1 MHRNAIFW
9 EGTENHNRI
18 TCMLFHKILQ
28 YIVVLNI
35 SGHQSGKSN
44 FKQMQRMSQHNN
56 APLKLRN
63 LHHLSL
69 TVGGSEIVRME
80 IAAPKMLSSS
90 LFEEGLLGGYLR
102 SASQP
107 L

>member
-1 MHRNAIFW
+1 
-9 EGTENHNRI
+9 
-18 TCMLFHKILQ
+18 
-28 YIVVLNI
+28 
-35 SGHQSGKSN
+35 
-44 FKQMQRMSQHNN
+44 MSVHNN
-56 APLKLRN
+56 APLKVRK

-69 TVGGSEIVRME
+69 SLEVRGSEIVRVE
-80 IAAPKMLSSS
+80 IAAPEMLSWG

>member
-1 MHRNAIFW
+1 
-9 EGTENHNRI
+9 
-18 TCMLFHKILQ
+18 MLFHQILQ
-28 YIVVLNI
+28 SSVILNI
-35 SGHQSGKSN
+35 SSYQSGKRI
-44 FKQMQRMSQHNN
+44 FLQMQRMSVHNN
-56 APLKLRN
+56 APLKVRN

-69 TVGGSEIVRME
+69 SLEVRGSEIVRVE
-80 IAAPKMLSSS
+80 IAAPEMLSWG

>member
-1 MHRNAIFW
+1 
-9 EGTENHNRI
+9 
-18 TCMLFHKILQ
+18 
-28 YIVVLNI
+28 
-35 SGHQSGKSN
+35 
-44 FKQMQRMSQHNN
+44 MQRMSVHNN
-56 APLKLRN
+56 APLKVRK

-69 TVGGSEIVRME
+69 SLEVRGSEIVRVE
-80 IAAPKMLSSS
+80 IAAPEMLSWG

>member
-1 MHRNAIFW
+1 MFW
-9 EGTENHNRI
+9 
-18 TCMLFHKILQ
+18 FVILQ
-28 YIVVLNI
+28 NI
-35 SGHQSGKSN
+35 LIFSADDQSSKSI
-44 FKQMQRMSQHNN
+44 FLQMQRMSVFNN